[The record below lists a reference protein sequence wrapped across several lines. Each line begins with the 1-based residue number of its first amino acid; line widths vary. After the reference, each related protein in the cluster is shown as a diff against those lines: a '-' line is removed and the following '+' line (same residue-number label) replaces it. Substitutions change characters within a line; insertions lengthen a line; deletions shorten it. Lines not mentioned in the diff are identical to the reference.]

1 MSTAPKKKMT
11 LNVKRRAT
19 GPQDSAATTIEGFA
33 ANAETLRGEQMVHN
47 IELEHLHPGP
57 YQPRHTFQP
66 ESLETLAASLRSQ
79 GVVQPLVVRK
89 RSGTADGY
97 EIVAGERRWRAAKLA
112 GLAAVPCIIREMD
125 DAQAALIALIEN
137 TQREDLTAVEKA
149 QGYQSLLKDFGLQ
162 QKDISRIFGQSKT
175 VVSQTLSLLK
185 LPTEVQSL
193 IRERL
198 LDGSVAMEL
207 LALKGKEVA
216 EQQRVL
222 AEKAVQRKWGLQQL
236 RRAVKAVQAA
246 PGSKTGLPEQTINGL
261 SEALGQHLE
270 TAVRIKHNATRKNG
284 LLEIRY
290 RSLEELQAILARMG
304 CPEQEFR

>member
-11 LNVKRRAT
+11 LNVKRRAA
-19 GPQDSAATTIEGFA
+19 GPQDSTTTTIEGFA

-89 RSGTADGY
+89 RSGAADGY

-207 LALKGKEVA
+207 LALKGKDAA
-216 EQQRVL
+216 ERQRAL

-236 RRAVKAVQAA
+236 RRAVKAVQTV
-246 PGSKTGLPEQTINGL
+246 PGKTGLPEQPISGL

-304 CPEQEFR
+304 CPKQEFR